1 MTDPT
6 VLLRLALRAN
16 LALIVEAQAEIT
28 RYHTKEI
35 EAAELIDRMIR
46 LIDGPAQREA
56 QRLAQEALA
65 EDGNRREMGD

>member
-6 VLLRLALRAN
+6 VHLRLALRAN

-46 LIDGPAQREA
+46 LLDGPAQREA

>member
-6 VLLRLALRAN
+6 VHLRLALRAN

-35 EAAELIDRMIR
+35 EAAELVDRMIR
-46 LIDGPAQREA
+46 LFDGPAQREG

-65 EDGNRREMGD
+65 EDGDRREMGD

>member
-6 VLLRLALRAN
+6 VHLRLALRAN

-35 EAAELIDRMIR
+35 EAAELIDRIIR
-46 LIDGPAQREA
+46 LFDGSAQREA

-65 EDGNRREMGD
+65 EDVDRREMGD

>member
-6 VLLRLALRAN
+6 VHLRLALRAN

-28 RYHTKEI
+28 RYQTKEI

>member
-35 EAAELIDRMIR
+35 EAAELVDRMIR
-46 LIDGPAQREA
+46 LFDGSAQREG

-65 EDGNRREMGD
+65 EDGDRREMGD

>member
-6 VLLRLALRAN
+6 VHLRLALRTN

>member
-6 VLLRLALRAN
+6 VHLRLALRAN

-35 EAAELIDRMIR
+35 EAAELVDRMIR
-46 LIDGPAQREA
+46 LFDGPAQREG

>member
-6 VLLRLALRAN
+6 VHLRLALRAN

>member
-6 VLLRLALRAN
+6 VHLRLALRAN

-46 LIDGPAQREA
+46 LFDGPAQREA

-65 EDGNRREMGD
+65 EDGDRREMGD

>member
-1 MTDPT
+1 
-6 VLLRLALRAN
+6 
-16 LALIVEAQAEIT
+16 
-28 RYHTKEI
+28 
-35 EAAELIDRMIR
+35 MIR